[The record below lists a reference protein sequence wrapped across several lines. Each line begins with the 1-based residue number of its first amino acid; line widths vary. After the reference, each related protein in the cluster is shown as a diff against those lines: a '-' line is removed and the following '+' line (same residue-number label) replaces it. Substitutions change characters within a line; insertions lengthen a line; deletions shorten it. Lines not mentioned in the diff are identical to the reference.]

1 MSAKEIE
8 STAYLMGAFWV
19 TLPISDARAEAEA
32 LRSMTWVAPRDLRYS
47 ACLRDAVV
55 MIGEKP
61 ESFASWRAELLR
73 ENSFLTSGIAAYLTI
88 LASGTG
94 STEDENRVSSV
105 HSLTVV
111 SYRRNKPN
119 AMRTLIVQTDI

>member
-1 MSAKEIE
+1 VSAKEIE

-19 TLPISDARAEAEA
+19 ILQTSEAET
-32 LRSMTWVAPRDLRYS
+32 LRSMMWVAPRYLRYS

-73 ENSFLTSGIAAYLTI
+73 ANSFLTSGIAAYLPFWPAE
-88 LASGTG
+88 LDPPRMKTG
-94 STEDENRVSSV
+94 FPAYIPLPS
-105 HSLTVV
+105 
-111 SYRRNKPN
+111 
-119 AMRTLIVQTDI
+119 